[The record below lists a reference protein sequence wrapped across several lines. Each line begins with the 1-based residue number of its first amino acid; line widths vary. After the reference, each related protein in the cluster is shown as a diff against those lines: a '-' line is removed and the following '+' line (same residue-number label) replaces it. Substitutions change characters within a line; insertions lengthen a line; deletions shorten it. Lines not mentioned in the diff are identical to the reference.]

1 MVPRLIIHGGAG
13 LIESPDFT
21 ERQYEKALRKA
32 IKETYS
38 VLLQKGSRQ
47 AVLYGIRLLEDDP
60 LFNAGYGSR
69 LQKDG
74 RVRMSAAIMDSVSQK
89 FSGVINICNVRH
101 PIDVADTLSKR
112 RHAVLAG
119 RGATEYARRRKMEY
133 CSPLA
138 PHRLKEHAE
147 KVKGESGTVGI
158 VAVDH
163 KGCICAG
170 TSTGGVGYETP
181 GRVSDSAT
189 VAGTYAS
196 RVCGVSCTGQG
207 ESIVNQAVAAKIVAR
222 VEDGVSLASAVQRL
236 VGIARQKKLRIGLI
250 SLDCYGNILVGNG
263 YNTKVLY
270 AKHEGTKIDTFLTQP
285 HDHEHVPRH

>member
-1 MVPRLIIHGGAG
+1 MIPKLIIHGGAG
-13 LIESPDFT
+13 LVESPEFT
-21 ERQYEKALRKA
+21 ERQYEKALKGI

-38 VLLQKGSRQ
+38 KLLKKGARE
-47 AVLYGIRLLEDDP
+47 AVLYGVRLLEDNP

-89 FSGVINICNVRH
+89 FSGVINVCNVRH
-101 PIDVADTLSKR
+101 PIDVANSLQRKR
-112 RHAVLAG
+112 HTVLGG
-119 RGATEYARRRKMEY
+119 RGATEYARRQKMEY

-138 PHRLKEHAE
+138 PHRIKEHE
-147 KVKGESGTVGI
+147 ERVKGETGTVGV
-158 VAVDH
+158 VAIDSR
-163 KGCICAG
+163 GCICAG

-196 RVCGVSCTGQG
+196 KVCGVSCTGKG

-222 VEDGVSLASAVQRL
+222 VEDGVPLNVAVERL
-236 VGIARQKKLRIGLI
+236 FKIARSKKLKFGLI
-250 SLDCYGNILVGNG
+250 SLDAEGNAVVGNG
-263 YNTKVLY
+263 YNSKVLY
-270 AKHEGTKIDTFLTQP
+270 AKHYGQHIETFLK
-285 HDHEHVPRH
+285 R